1 MLATS
6 CPRCGG
12 EAPPQASRCPRCGFV
27 FFEEREPTR
36 GVVRLAARAIPLVIL
51 ASAVAAGF
59 ALLLSRSEPVAAPQ
73 PPEPVAVT
81 RAEQRLESQFVNAGY
96 DDTAAVRCRRAIRLG
111 GATRCTVRYANGDTQ
126 LILVGLDG
134 RGQLDVSL
142 PYPAQR
148 RPGG

>member
-12 EAPPQASRCPRCGFV
+12 DAPPQASRCRRCGFV
-27 FFEEREPTR
+27 FFEEREPRRLVRPARVIALVALAAGLAAGAALLVAR
-36 GVVRLAARAIPLVIL
+36 GEPAAPEPPDRLAA
-51 ASAVAAGF
+51 
-59 ALLLSRSEPVAAPQ
+59 
-73 PPEPVAVT
+73 T
-81 RAEQRLESQFVNAGY
+81 RAERRLESRFANAGY
-96 DDTAAVRCRRAIRLG
+96 DDTAAVRCRRAVRLG
-111 GATRCTVRYANGDTQ
+111 GATRCQVHYANGDTQ

-134 RGQLDVSL
+134 RGRLDITI